1 MFTAPPR
8 ARENEIVHRRR
19 SSPIRINRYGN
30 CCKLSRRGGEGRD
43 NWEKSTTL
51 SLDRPLDSLTAG
63 DNCWAELVGGNA
75 LRGAEEFEFEVAK
88 RGVNLVILDS
98 SLRRGANR
106 GRGGEVLGNDKKE
119 GKKFPRNFFEK
130 HPTKA

>member
-1 MFTAPPR
+1 MG
-8 ARENEIVHRRR
+8 IVV
-19 SSPIRINRYGN
+19 NYLEGG
-30 CCKLSRRGGEGRD
+30 GGEGRD

-130 HPTKA
+130 HSTKT